1 MNDITKTLGN
11 KDRENLWDSPLLWST
26 VAIYSIAAVVY
37 LWSDLVYLFTR
48 A

>member
-1 MNDITKTLGN
+1 MNDVTKALKN

-26 VAIYSIAAVVY
+26 VVIYSIAAVVF
-37 LWSDLVYLFTR
+37 LWNDFVHVFTG